1 MLHIKRRVL
10 SLLLAM
16 LLLLPFAGCSSG
28 AGKGDK
34 ANETVGTEPAENT
47 KPRPKRR
54 PRRSFPMN
62 CRSPTLKATPT

>member
-28 AGKGDK
+28 SGKGDK
-34 ANETVGTEPAENT
+34 ANETVGTESAENT
-47 KPRPKRR
+47 D
-54 PRRSFPMN
+54 
-62 CRSPTLKATPT
+62 